1 MPVSKWSAA
10 DRAALAHAVELLYAE
25 NFLIHLAS
33 LVGTPIEALVRN
45 APSAVARAIQSATEK
60 ALRGAL
66 TVAAQTTRSAER
78 RKSWDKLHLVGTA
91 VTGAVGGFFGT
102 AGALAEIPITT
113 TVIFRSI
120 LDIAR
125 SEGADISSGE
135 IRTECLNVFA
145 LGSPSA
151 DDDAA
156 DAGYLGVRAGLAE
169 FTKEAAAYL
178 AKGIGK
184 KQLVTVS
191 KVLSKYLAVIAGR
204 YGVIVGEKLAAQ
216 VVPVLGAATGALI
229 NVAFTD
235 YFQDIA
241 RGHFIILRLERKYGA
256 TAVETRIG
264 KIRASDQP
272 ARIAAPRKR

>member
-1 MPVSKWSAA
+1 MPVSKWSRA
-10 DRAALAHAVELLYAE
+10 DTDALAHAVELLYAE
-25 NFLIHLAS
+25 NFLIRLAS
-33 LVGTPIEALVRN
+33 VVGTPIEALVRN
-45 APSAVARAIQSATEK
+45 APAVVGRAIQGAAEK

-78 RKSWDKLHLVGTA
+78 QKSWDKLHLVGTA

-113 TVIFRSI
+113 TVMFRSI

-125 SEGADISSGE
+125 SEGADISQGE

-151 DDDAA
+151 DDDAT
-156 DAGYLGVRAGLAE
+156 DTSYLGVRAGLAE

-178 AKGIGK
+178 AKGLGK
-184 KQLVTVS
+184 KQLVVVS

-204 YGVIVGEKLAAQ
+204 YGVLVGEKLAAQ
-216 VVPVLGAATGALI
+216 AVPALGAATGALI

-241 RGHFIILRLERKYGA
+241 RGHFIVLRLEKKYGSKSV
-256 TAVETRIG
+256 TTRIG
-264 KIRASDQP
+264 KIRTP
-272 ARIAAPRKR
+272 AKSRRKRVARA